1 MSNENRGWRSCPV
14 VVGLQW
20 LGVYIRYGGHAFLM
34 LVHFH
39 YSIGRVLVG
48 NLDWR
53 AGWPRKRRNWTH
65 MAATPEAWTSRVPAR
80 CDNDKSCLHE
90 RRADGPAA
98 QLSCLVQQLSTTI
111 ISPSAVHRNYNWSS
125 KCGGA
130 DGAVFARLWTATDVN
145 ENETSAPCNLI
156 REYS

>member
-1 MSNENRGWRSCPV
+1 
-14 VVGLQW
+14 
-20 LGVYIRYGGHAFLM
+20 M

-80 CDNDKSCLHE
+80 CDNLKSCLHE
-90 RRADGPAA
+90 RRADGQRRSCLAPYNNCQRPSSLPLLCIEIIIDRQNAAA
-98 QLSCLVQQLSTTI
+98 QMARFL
-111 ISPSAVHRNYNWSS
+111 P
-125 KCGGA
+125 
-130 DGAVFARLWTATDVN
+130 VFEQRLTLMKMKHLHHVT
-145 ENETSAPCNLI
+145 
-156 REYS
+156 